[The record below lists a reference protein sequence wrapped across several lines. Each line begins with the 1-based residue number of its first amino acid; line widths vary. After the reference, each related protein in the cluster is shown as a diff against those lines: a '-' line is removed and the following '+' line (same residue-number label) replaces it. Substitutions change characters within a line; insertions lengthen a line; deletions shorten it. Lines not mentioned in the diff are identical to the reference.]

1 MWFLF
6 NDRSHCIK
14 KENKT
19 SGIIGCV
26 TLFYFNMTSQNKQ
39 KDVLLLFNN
48 WFCRRKIWGLFKTF
62 RTENSRWPWHEK
74 LEKCVVRS
82 KWVSFELKS
91 SLGMFLLFD
100 LTMTNNA
107 TVVKHDVKE
116 IYNHV
121 NSKHIFINFL
131 FSEIET
137 YKIQSGFS
145 RKECF
150 LYIHIYVATKIPI
163 DPESLIFRHA
173 NHSMYKIYILFHF
186 LY

>member
-1 MWFLF
+1 MKS
-6 NDRSHCIK
+6 D
-14 KENKT
+14 E
-19 SGIIGCV
+19 
-26 TLFYFNMTSQNKQ
+26 YEKQ
-39 KDVLLLFNN
+39 
-48 WFCRRKIWGLFKTF
+48 
-62 RTENSRWPWHEK
+62 S
-74 LEKCVVRS
+74 
-82 KWVSFELKS
+82 ELKTAGGLGMKSWKSVLSGQSELALRSNS
-91 SLGMFLLFD
+91 SLEMFLLFD

-150 LYIHIYVATKIPI
+150 LYIHICCHKDT
-163 DPESLIFRHA
+163 
-173 NHSMYKIYILFHF
+173 N
-186 LY
+186 